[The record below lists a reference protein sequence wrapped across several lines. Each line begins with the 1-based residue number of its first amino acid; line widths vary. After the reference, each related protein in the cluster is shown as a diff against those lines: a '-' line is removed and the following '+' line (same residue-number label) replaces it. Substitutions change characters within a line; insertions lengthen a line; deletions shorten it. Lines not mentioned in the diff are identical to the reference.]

1 MAFKKKDNQTYYN
14 PIRRAILNH
23 QLIEAGDTVAIGMSG
38 GKDSTSLLYF
48 LDTIQKQKRLGFYFK
63 IVPITLDMGFDV
75 DIQPMQEFVQSLGYE
90 LEVVPTNIAE
100 VVFDIRKERSPC
112 SLCAKLR
119 RGILY
124 KRASELGCN
133 KVALG
138 HHLDDAIETYFM
150 NFLFHGKLASFEPKS
165 YLPKTDI
172 TLIRPLIY
180 LEEKEVISFVKRENL
195 PVIFNPCPV
204 DKKTK
209 REEIKHLIT
218 NISVDYP
225 DIREKFI
232 KGMEQGQSDDFWTS
246 SLITAENE
254 SETEVSHSSFNLVIP
269 NKR

>member
-1 MAFKKKDNQTYYN
+1 MSFKKKDNQTYYN

-23 QLIEAGDTVAIGMSG
+23 QMIQPGDRVAIGMSG

-48 LDTIQKQKRLGFYFK
+48 LDLIRQQKRLGFDFE
-63 IVPITLDMGFDV
+63 IVPITLDMAFEI
-75 DIQPMQEFVQSLGYE
+75 DITPLQQFVEQLNYSLE
-90 LEVVPTNIAE
+90 IVPTNIAK
-100 VVFDIRKERSPC
+100 VVFEIREERSPC

-124 KRASELGCN
+124 KKAKELGCN

-150 NFLFHGKLASFEPKS
+150 NFLFHGQMTSFEPIS
-165 YLPKTDI
+165 YLTKTDI
-172 TLIRPLIY
+172 TLIRPLLY
-180 LEEKEVISFVKRENL
+180 LEEKEIIRFVKRESL

-209 REEIKHLIT
+209 REEMKQQVTQLAK
-218 NISVDYP
+218 SYP

-232 KGMEQGQSDDFWTS
+232 MGMEQGTDASFWTKS
-246 SLITAENE
+246 KIL
-254 SETEVSHSSFNLVIP
+254 
-269 NKR
+269 

>member
-1 MAFKKKDNQTYYN
+1 MSFKKKDNQFYYN

-23 QLIEAGDTVAIGMSG
+23 GMIQEGEKVAVGMSG

-48 LDTIQKQKRLGFYFK
+48 LDKISRQQRLGFEFEL
-63 IVPITLDMGFDV
+63 VPISLDMGFEMDLT
-75 DIQPMQEFVQSLGYE
+75 PLETFVNSLGYP
-90 LEVVPTNIAE
+90 LEIVPTTIAQI
-100 VVFDIRKERSPC
+100 VFEIKQERSPC

-124 KRASELGCN
+124 KHAKELGCT

-150 NFLFHGKLASFEPKS
+150 NFLFHGQMSSFEPKS
-165 YLPKTDI
+165 YLSKTDI
-172 TLIRPLIY
+172 TLIRPLLY
-180 LEEKEVISFVKRENL
+180 LREQEIIRFVKREQL

-209 REEIKHLIT
+209 REEIKQLVSSLS
-218 NISVDYP
+218 NDYE

-232 KGMEQGQSDDFWTS
+232 MGMEQGTAANFWTK
-246 SLITAENE
+246 E
-254 SETEVSHSSFNLVIP
+254 
-269 NKR
+269 